1 MNLRDKARK
10 DGAVYNLFKGD
21 SSWIEPAGIEVHLV
35 LTPRVGPKN
44 MGMTVGVH
52 QPGQGMGPHVHPLSE
67 EILIVYRGKGEIYL
81 KDKWIPVKE
90 GDVVYAPPGIYHG
103 TRNPEGN
110 TEIFTTIGCGAPP
123 QLDLYQRSN
132 YDPLADDK

>member
-1 MNLRDKARK
+1 MNLRDKARAE
-10 DGAVYNLFKGD
+10 GAIYNLFKGD

-35 LTPRVGPKN
+35 LTPRVGPRN
-44 MGMTVGVH
+44 MGMTFGVH

-67 EILIVYRGKGEIYL
+67 EILIVYRGTGEMYL
-81 KDKWIPVKE
+81 KDRWIPVKE

-110 TEIFTTIGCGAPP
+110 TDIFMTIGCGAPP
-123 QLDLYQRSN
+123 QLDLYQRSD